1 MYQTDFICTYKLMD
15 DEFSRNQMYRIQLM
29 QAFNLEKCDDDIIN
43 KIIKSLYIRFEGL
56 DRFNTILDTAM
67 TNTYLIK
74 IFNVFDENDDKNTNK
89 AIDKKEFFFTLL
101 FNYEHFDLLHRC
113 ICDQINK
120 GMIMNETYEKMIN
133 KLLNID

>member
-29 QAFNLEKCDDDIIN
+29 QAFNLEECDDDIIN

-67 TNTYLIK
+67 TNTYLIE
-74 IFNVFDENDDKNTNK
+74 IFNVFDGNDKNANK
-89 AIDKKEFFFTLL
+89 AVYKKEFFFTLL

>member
-29 QAFNLEKCDDDIIN
+29 QAFNLEECDDDIIN

-67 TNTYLIK
+67 TNTYLIE
-74 IFNVFDENDDKNTNK
+74 IFNVFDGNDKNANK
-89 AIDKKEFFFTLL
+89 AVYKKEFFFTLL
-101 FNYEHFDLLHRC
+101 FNYEHFDLLHWC

-120 GMIMNETYEKMIN
+120 GMIMNETYEKIIN

>member
-1 MYQTDFICTYKLMD
+1 MD

-29 QAFNLEKCDDDIIN
+29 QAFNLEECDDDIIN

-67 TNTYLIK
+67 TNTYLIE
-74 IFNVFDENDDKNTNK
+74 IFNVFDGNDKNANK
-89 AIDKKEFFFTLL
+89 AVYKKEFFFTLL

-120 GMIMNETYEKMIN
+120 GMIMNETYEKIIN

>member
-1 MYQTDFICTYKLMD
+1 MD

-29 QAFNLEKCDDDIIN
+29 QAFNLEECDDDIIN

-67 TNTYLIK
+67 TNTYLIE
-74 IFNVFDENDDKNTNK
+74 IFNVFDGNDKNANK
-89 AIDKKEFFFTLL
+89 AVYKKEFFFTLL
-101 FNYEHFDLLHRC
+101 FNYEHFDLLHWC

-120 GMIMNETYEKMIN
+120 GMIMNETYEKIIN